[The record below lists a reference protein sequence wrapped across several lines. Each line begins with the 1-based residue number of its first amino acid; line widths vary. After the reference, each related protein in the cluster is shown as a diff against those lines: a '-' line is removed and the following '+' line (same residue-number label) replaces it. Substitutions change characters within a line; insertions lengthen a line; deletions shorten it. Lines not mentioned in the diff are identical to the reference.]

1 MSIGSFRA
9 AYAAL
14 HEPHRPYEW
23 QIRAAAELARTGW
36 WPALRAPTGAGKTA
50 LIDCWLHALAVS
62 GPDRL
67 GRRLVWVVDRRSV
80 VDQIHAYAAKVIE
93 TLTSDTAPEPLR
105 ELHTALCAIGGGQC
119 PRAVLWRGGLD
130 DEASIAMRAPLD
142 PASVAV
148 IVSTVDQ
155 LGSRL
160 LFRGY
165 GMGVRARSLHA
176 GLLGSDTTVVLDEAH
191 LADPL
196 RETVARVAELQSMGS
211 RAVRPAIRTCAV
223 SATLEAPDAFEL
235 TPSEF
240 QEEGIAR
247 RICASKLARLTAE
260 RSSIQVVGHV
270 RELARDGAEV
280 IGVVMN
286 TVAEARA
293 AFDAL
298 EVVAPTPLE
307 DRVLLIGPVRPLD
320 RADLLAAI
328 PARDERSPRA
338 TPLVVVATQTIE
350 VGVDLDFDALITA
363 CAPIVALVQRFGRL
377 DRAGAL
383 VKSRAVVLAPPRRGC
398 PVYGPASGETWEW
411 LEGVADAGVVDM
423 GVAAL
428 TKTLQHHPAPRGPAG
443 VPKIRLLDLHVDTL
457 AVTDAFDDETP
468 SIELLLHGDRETS
481 PEVSVAW
488 RDIKP
493 GEELVK
499 DLGRDGAL
507 DRAADQDLEVR
518 PLHPGEVVSLSLAA
532 FRRWMATG
540 EVSGLAD
547 VESVAQDGAP
557 PAHPVPQR
565 QVDIWSVSADDAK
578 VSRLR
583 RAAKIQPGDRIVVAT
598 SSGGLD
604 DFGWAPARSA
614 GPEDYGSLATRGPR
628 LVLPL
633 DPGGE
638 GTIVTVAEELMA
650 GRLTPSAAARQ
661 LKATIAD
668 GLPAPHPHRSN
679 LARRIGAAVDA
690 LSAGRATL
698 LDGGIL
704 IVGRGAR
711 AGDFRAAGG
720 IVELD
725 DHQRR
730 VAERAARTASAL
742 DVPAEVATSIQRAA
756 EHHDEGKRD
765 PRFQAWLRGGVVTEE
780 TLAKGAYRYDPI
792 KDRKLREASGW
803 PARKRHELVSAVA
816 VARAFPD
823 DALAAWLTATHHG
836 LNRPF
841 VAAVADPESGD
852 VPVRSAGAWISVAA
866 AAVPASGVQLDAL
879 AELSDE
885 YGPWGLA
892 LIEAILISA
901 DRIES
906 AKEGRQ

>member
-1 MSIGSFRA
+1 MSAGSFQPAFAAIHTHAPYQWQVRA
-9 AYAAL
+9 AD
-14 HEPHRPYEW
+14 
-23 QIRAAAELARTGW
+23 ELARTGW

-80 VDQIHAYAAKVIE
+80 VDQVHAYAEKVIE
-93 TLTSDTAPEPLR
+93 ALTSDSAAEPLQHLR
-105 ELHTALCAIGGGQC
+105 TALRAIGGDQD
-119 PRAVLWRGGLD
+119 PRAALWRGGLD

-142 PASVAV
+142 PASLAV

-165 GMGVRARSLHA
+165 GMGVGSRSLHA

-196 RETVARVAELQSMGS
+196 RRTMARVAQLQSMG
-211 RAVRPAIRTCAV
+211 RRTVRPAMRSCAI

-235 TPSEF
+235 TRSELA
-240 QEEGIAR
+240 EEGIAK
-247 RICASKLARLTAE
+247 RICARKLARLTTE
-260 RSSIQVVGHV
+260 RSSTHVVGQV
-270 RELARDGAEV
+270 RDLARRGAET

-298 EVVAPTPLE
+298 EAVAPTPLE

-328 PARDERSPRA
+328 PARDKRAPRT

-350 VGVDLDFDALITA
+350 VGVDLDLDALVTA

-377 DRAGAL
+377 DRAGL
-383 VKSRAVVLAPPRRGC
+383 LGESRAVVLAPPRRGC
-398 PVYGPASGETWEW
+398 PVYGEASDETWTW
-411 LEGVADAGVVDM
+411 LEAIADDGVVDM
-423 GVAAL
+423 GIAAL
-428 TKTLQHHPAPRGPAG
+428 SATFEQHPMPRGPEDTRS
-443 VPKIRLLDLHVDTL
+443 IRLLDLHVGAL
-457 AVTDAFDDETP
+457 AITDARDDETP
-468 SIELLLHGDRETS
+468 SIELLLHGDRDTS

-488 RDIKP
+488 RDIEA
-493 GEELVK
+493 GEEAINA
-499 DLGRDGAL
+499 LGRGAVL
-507 DRAADQDLEVR
+507 DQAAAQDLEAR

-540 EVSGLAD
+540 EAGTLAD
-547 VESVAQDGAP
+547 VESATGDGAP

-565 QVDIWSVSADDAK
+565 QVDVWRVPADAT
-578 VSRLR
+578 VTRLS
-583 RAAKIQPGDRIVVAT
+583 RAADIRPGDRIVVAT

-604 DFGWAPARSA
+604 AFGWAPARRER
-614 GPEDYGSLATRGPR
+614 PEDYGSLAARGPR
-628 LVLPL
+628 LVLPS
-633 DPGGE
+633 DSGGDVA
-638 GTIVTVAEELMA
+638 IVAVAEDLA
-650 GRLTPSAAARQ
+650 GGRITPSAAARQ
-661 LKATIAD
+661 LKTMIAD
-668 GLPAPHPHRSN
+668 RLPAPHPRRSN
-679 LARRIGAAVDA
+679 LARRINQSVDA
-690 LSAGRATL
+690 LSSGRATL

-711 AGDFRAAGG
+711 TGDARAAGG
-720 IVELD
+720 IVGLD

-730 VAERAARTASAL
+730 VAERAGRTASAL
-742 DVPAEVATSIQRAA
+742 GVPAEVATSIRRAA

-765 PRFQAWLRGGVVTEE
+765 PRFQAWLRGGVVTEV

-792 KDRKLREASGW
+792 KVRRLREASGW
-803 PARKRHELVSAVA
+803 PSGKRHELVSAVA
-816 VARAFPD
+816 VADAFPD

-841 VAAVADPESGD
+841 VAAVDDPEPGGVS
-852 VPVRSAGAWISVAA
+852 VRSAGGWTSVAA
-866 AAVPASGVQLDAL
+866 SAVPDLGVQLDAL

-885 YGPWGLA
+885 HGPWGLA
-892 LIEAILISA
+892 LLEAILMSA
-901 DRIES
+901 DRTES
-906 AKEGRQ
+906 AEEGRQ